1 MSEEMNNLEKSV
13 CVNIENY
20 TGEKPV
26 EVIIRKGEAAKAANP
41 LPTKEPI
48 KTKLEG
54 TISTPFDWLEKRVD
68 TIDQKRANIQVDR
81 EAMKITLTVNENDE
95 YLKGTITGK
104 VEFTEIFKKTKIN
117 DSQNGWIPDRLG
129 QFLRLN
135 RGIANCDRN
144 EWMKLVSALKSFK
157 ATVQSNIEKVRDSSG
172 SRSDVFQMV
181 VQSELPKS
189 FQVNIPIFRGTPK
202 TVIEVE
208 FDHYVVDGDCVLQL
222 VSPGANE
229 AVESYRDQC
238 IDDVLDQIRKIA
250 PDIAIMEI

>member
-1 MSEEMNNLEKSV
+1 MEEMNNLEKSV

-48 KTKLEG
+48 KTNIVG
-54 TISTPFDWLEKRVD
+54 VISTPFDWLEKRIN
-68 TIDQKRANIQVDR
+68 TIDQKKAHILVSR
-81 EAMKITLTVNENDE
+81 EDMSITLITNEDDE
-95 YLKGTITGK
+95 YSKGVVKGT
-104 VEFTEIFKKTKIN
+104 VEFTEVFLKTKIN
-117 DSQNGWIPDRLG
+117 DPKDAWIPDRLG

-135 RGIANCDRN
+135 RGIANVDRN
-144 EWMKLVSALKSFK
+144 EWSKLVSALKSFK
-157 ATVQSNIEKVRDSSG
+157 ATVQSNIEKTRDSSG
-172 SRSDVFQMV
+172 SRSDIYQMT

-238 IDDVLDQIRKIA
+238 IDDVLDQIRSIA

>member
-48 KTKLEG
+48 KTNLEG

-81 EAMKITLTVNENDE
+81 EAMKITLTVNEDDE
-95 YLKGTITGK
+95 YLKGTVTGK
-104 VEFTEIFKKTKIN
+104 VEFTEIFNKTKIN
-117 DSQNGWIPDRLG
+117 NPTEGWVPDRLG

-135 RGIANCDRN
+135 RGIANVDRN
-144 EWMKLVSALKSFK
+144 EWSKLVSALKSFK
-157 ATVQSNIEKVRDSSG
+157 ATVQSNIEKTRDSSG
-172 SRSDVFQMV
+172 SRSDIYQMT

-238 IDDVLDQIRKIA
+238 IDDVLDQIRSIA

>member
-1 MSEEMNNLEKSV
+1 MNNLEKSV

-117 DSQNGWIPDRLG
+117 DSQNG
-129 QFLRLN
+129 
-135 RGIANCDRN
+135 
-144 EWMKLVSALKSFK
+144 
-157 ATVQSNIEKVRDSSG
+157 
-172 SRSDVFQMV
+172 
-181 VQSELPKS
+181 
-189 FQVNIPIFRGTPK
+189 
-202 TVIEVE
+202 
-208 FDHYVVDGDCVLQL
+208 
-222 VSPGANE
+222 
-229 AVESYRDQC
+229 
-238 IDDVLDQIRKIA
+238 
-250 PDIAIMEI
+250 

>member
-1 MSEEMNNLEKSV
+1 MSEETNNLEKSV

-26 EVIIRKGEAAKAANP
+26 EVIIRKGEAAKAANQ

-48 KTKLEG
+48 KTKLSG
-54 TISTPFDWLEKRVD
+54 VISTPFDWLEKRVD
-68 TIDQKRANIQVDR
+68 TIDQKRSNIQVDR
-81 EAMKITLTVNENDE
+81 EAMSITLTVNENDE
-95 YLKGTITGK
+95 YTKGTVIGK

-229 AVESYRDQC
+229 AVESYRDEC
-238 IDDVLDQIRKIA
+238 IDDVLNQIRAIA

>member
-1 MSEEMNNLEKSV
+1 MQDEFEKSV
-13 CVNIENY
+13 CVNIGNY

-26 EVIIRKGEAAKAANP
+26 EVIIRKGEAAKAPNP
-41 LPTKEPI
+41 LPTKEPL
-48 KTKLEG
+48 KTKISG
-54 TISTPFDWLEKRVD
+54 VISTPFDWLEKRVD
-68 TIDQKRANIQVDR
+68 TIDQKHANILVDR
-81 EAMKITLTVNENDE
+81 ENMSITLTVNEDDD
-95 YLKGTITGK
+95 YKKGTVIGK
-104 VEFTEIFKKTKIN
+104 VEFTDIFKKTKIN
-117 DSQNGWIPDRLG
+117 NSTDGWVPDRLG

-135 RGIANCDRN
+135 RGIANVDRN
-144 EWMKLVSALKSFK
+144 EWSKLVSALKSFK
-157 ATVQSNIEKVRDSSG
+157 ATVQSNIEKTRDSSG
-172 SRSDVFQMV
+172 SRSDIFQMT

-229 AVESYRDQC
+229 AVESYRDKC

>member
-1 MSEEMNNLEKSV
+1 MQEENLEKSV
-13 CVNIENY
+13 CVNIEKY

-26 EVIIRKGEAAKAANP
+26 EVIIRKGEAARAANP

-48 KTKLEG
+48 RTNISG
-54 TISTPFDWLEKRVD
+54 VISTPFDWLEKRVD
-68 TIDQKRANIQVDR
+68 TIDQKCANIQVDR
-81 EAMKITLTVNENDE
+81 ENMRITLTVNEKDE
-95 YLKGTITGK
+95 YTKGTVTGK

-117 DSQNGWIPDRLG
+117 NPTDGWVPDRLG

-135 RGIANCDRN
+135 RGIANSDRN

-189 FQVNIPIFRGTPK
+189 FQINIPIFRGTPK

-208 FDHYVVDGDCVLQL
+208 FDHYVVDGDCMLQL

-238 IDDVLDQIRKIA
+238 IDDVLDKIKKIA

>member
-1 MSEEMNNLEKSV
+1 MQDEFEKSV
-13 CVNIENY
+13 CVNIEHY

-41 LPTKEPI
+41 LPTKEPL
-48 KTKLEG
+48 KTKISG
-54 TISTPFDWLEKRVD
+54 VISTPFDWLEKRVD
-68 TIDQKRANIQVDR
+68 TIDQKHANILVDR
-81 EAMKITLTVNENDE
+81 ENMSITLTVNEDDD
-95 YLKGTITGK
+95 YKKGTVTGK
-104 VEFTEIFKKTKIN
+104 VELTDIFKKTKIN
-117 DSQNGWIPDRLG
+117 NPTDGWVPDRLG

-135 RGIANCDRN
+135 RGIANVERN
-144 EWMKLVSALKSFK
+144 EWSKLVSALKSFK
-157 ATVQSNIEKVRDSSG
+157 ATVQSNIEKTRDSSG
-172 SRSDVFQMV
+172 SRSDIFQMT

-229 AVESYRDQC
+229 AVESYRDKC